1 MVGCVVSIYI
11 IYILSRI
18 SYNPQLPTDFRPIPR
33 LGHQKKPRNDKARV
47 RCCCVEAL
55 GRLAIRGDRRG
66 GSEFRMGDPGSDSV
80 SFLEFPLAHGT
91 GGFLLTFTPSK

>member
-18 SYNPQLPTDFRPIPR
+18 SYNPQLPIDFRPIPR
-33 LGHQKKPRNDKARV
+33 LGHQKKPRNDVQARV

-66 GSEFRMGDPGSDSV
+66 GSESDRRSGVRFGEFFGVPPTMG
-80 SFLEFPLAHGT
+80 LMY
-91 GGFLLTFTPSK
+91 LLTFTPSK